1 MIIKGCKRETGSI
14 PLNARCDI
22 LTGVMR
28 FIYLPVTAAV
38 LLGSAV
44 SLSAEYVLVLKNGRQ
59 ITVQSYREEG
69 SMIKFQGF
77 GGEIGI
83 SKDQLETIRNVGAE
97 GSRGLNVFAPERPP
111 QSESRET
118 ARETKPIP
126 AVGSEQPPGE
136 EEDRERDDREY
147 LQKLSDLTERLKEA
161 QDRYSQAVR
170 GTTSSDPSLLT
181 SEEQL
186 KSRTDD
192 IISRALDA
200 QYKPSDPAGT
210 KLVTPSPFSS
220 LPPTVTEINP
230 PSATPPFS
238 TINLPPYT
246 PRQKELSDLR
256 SQALQL
262 EREREKLIE
271 EIKQRKIDG
280 AGLLP

>member
-1 MIIKGCKRETGSI
+1 MR
-14 PLNARCDI
+14 LN
-22 LTGVMR
+22 
-28 FIYLPVTAAV
+28 YLPVTAAV

-69 SMIKFQGF
+69 AMINFQGF

-83 SKDQLETIRNVGAE
+83 AKDQVQTIRKMGAE
-97 GSRGLNVFAPERPP
+97 GPLGLSVMGPARPLP
-111 QSESRET
+111 SSSPET
-118 ARETKPIP
+118 APLKPEAA
-126 AVGSEQPPGE
+126 AVEESGGS
-136 EEDRERDDREY
+136 EEDRAREEEEH
-147 LQKLSDLTERLKEA
+147 LQKLSELTERLKEA
-161 QDRYSQAVR
+161 QDRYSLAVR
-170 GTTSSDPSLLT
+170 GTTSSDPTLLT

-186 KSRTDD
+186 RARTDD

-220 LPPTVTEINP
+220 LPPTITEISP
-230 PSATPPFS
+230 PSAAPPS
-238 TINLPPYT
+238 PSANLPPYT

-271 EIKQRKIDG
+271 EMKKKKLGTGI
-280 AGLLP
+280 LVE

>member
-1 MIIKGCKRETGSI
+1 MRDLCL
-14 PLNARCDI
+14 PL
-22 LTGVMR
+22 V
-28 FIYLPVTAAV
+28 AAV
-38 LLGSAV
+38 LLSSAV
-44 SLSAEYVLVLKNGRQ
+44 SLSAESVLVLKNGRQ

-97 GSRGLNVFAPERPP
+97 GSRGLNVFAPERPSP
-111 QSESRET
+111 SESRET
-118 ARETKPIP
+118 AQETKPMP
-126 AVGSEQPPGE
+126 AVGSEQPRGE
-136 EEDRERDDREY
+136 EKDRERDEREH

-170 GTTSSDPSLLT
+170 GSTSTDPSLLT

-186 KSRTDD
+186 RARTDD

-220 LPPTVTEINP
+220 LPPTITEINP
-230 PSATPPFS
+230 PGAAPPS
-238 TINLPPYT
+238 PTVNLPPYT

-262 EREREKLIE
+262 EKEREKLIE
-271 EIKQRKIDG
+271 EIKQKKIGG
-280 AGLLP
+280 AALLP

>member
-1 MIIKGCKRETGSI
+1 MK
-14 PLNARCDI
+14 LA
-22 LTGVMR
+22 
-28 FIYLPVTAAV
+28 YLAVTAAV

-44 SLSAEYVLVLKNGRQ
+44 TLSAEYVLVLKNGRQ

-83 SKDQLETIRNVGAE
+83 AKDQLQTIRKIGAE
-97 GSRGLNVFAPERPP
+97 GPLGLNIMGPAEPVPARSPESAQLKP
-111 QSESRET
+111 ET
-118 ARETKPIP
+118 AAAE
-126 AVGSEQPPGE
+126 EPGGT
-136 EEDRERDDREY
+136 EDEREREEGEY

-170 GTTSSDPSLLT
+170 GSTSTDPSLLT

-186 KSRTDD
+186 RARTDD

-220 LPPTVTEINP
+220 LPPTITEINP
-230 PSATPPFS
+230 PSAAPPS
-238 TINLPPYT
+238 PTINLPPYT

-262 EREREKLIE
+262 EKEREKLIE
-271 EIKQRKIDG
+271 EIKQKKIGG
-280 AGLLP
+280 AVLLP

>member
-1 MIIKGCKRETGSI
+1 
-14 PLNARCDI
+14 
-22 LTGVMR
+22 MR
-28 FIYLPVTAAV
+28 LIHLPVTAAV

-59 ITVQSYREEG
+59 ITVQSYREED

-83 SKDQLETIRNVGAE
+83 AKDQLQTIRKIGTE
-97 GSRGLNVFAPERPP
+97 GPLGLNVMAPARPLASSSP
-111 QSESRET
+111 ET
-118 ARETKPIP
+118 APPKPE
-126 AVGSEQPPGE
+126 AAAAEESGGSEE
-136 EEDRERDDREY
+136 EGEY
-147 LQKLSDLTERLKEA
+147 LQKLSELTERIKDA

-170 GTTSSDPSLLT
+170 GTTSSEPTLLT

-186 KSRTDD
+186 RARTDD

-220 LPPTVTEINP
+220 LPPTITEISPASAAP
-230 PSATPPFS
+230 PSPTV
-238 TINLPPYT
+238 NLPPYT

-271 EIKQRKIDG
+271 EIKQKKIGG
-280 AGLLP
+280 AVLLP